1 MGHSHEHNQRVG
13 SRELRITLAITAT
26 YMVAEAIGGYLT
38 HSLALL
44 ADAGHMLSDVGSLA
58 LSLIA
63 MRFAAKPRTPQ
74 MTYGYY
80 RAEILAA
87 LVNGVT
93 LVVISIFIFY
103 EAIARFQSPP
113 EVQSIPMLA
122 VAVVG
127 LVLNLFSAFILSR
140 KKDAS
145 LNVRGAFLHV
155 LADTLGSV
163 GAIAAGIVMLTT
175 GWYLADPIIS
185 VLIAMLIVFS
195 SWRLL
200 KESVTVLMEG
210 APSHIDL
217 REIEAAMKTVPNVVE
232 VHDLHVWTV
241 TSGFDAVSAHIA
253 VENCE
258 TMAEAQD
265 ILSRMRELFKR
276 KFGIEHATIQIEHA
290 GWQVKAEVILPS

>member
-1 MGHSHEHNQRVG
+1 MEHNHTHSQREG
-13 SRELRITLAITAT
+13 SRELRIALGITAI
-26 YMVAEAIGGYLT
+26 YMFAEAIGGYLT

-63 MRFAAKPRTPQ
+63 MRFAAKARTPQ

-103 EAIARFQSPP
+103 EAITRFKSPP
-113 EVQSIPMLA
+113 EVQSVPMLA
-122 VAVVG
+122 VAIVG
-127 LVLNLFSAFILSR
+127 LLLNLFSAFILSR
-140 KKDAS
+140 KKGES

-163 GAIAAGIVMLTT
+163 GAISAGVIMLTT
-175 GWYLADPIIS
+175 GWFLADPLIS
-185 VLIAMLIVFS
+185 VLIAMLILFS

-210 APSHIDL
+210 TPSHINPRD
-217 REIEAAMKTVPNVVE
+217 IETAIKTVKGVVQ
-232 VHDLHVWTV
+232 VHDLHIWTV
-241 TSGFDAVSAHIA
+241 TSGFESISAHVSA
-253 VENCE
+253 NCE
-258 TMAEAQD
+258 TIAEAQNT
-265 ILSRMRELFKR
+265 LSGIRDVLEKN
-276 KFGIEHATIQIEHA
+276 FGIEHSTIQIEQQR
-290 GWQVKAEVILPS
+290 GQPKTELVLPP